1 MVASRPCTF
10 FTSSVFSILIFCTR
24 GRCLDAAHVD
34 LSSEVLSELQVKYFL
49 SSRMIS
55 NFLESRKTFPV
66 RLYSR
71 TEIRQIRVHTL
82 TTVKHASSPQYRQ
95 KQTGTNLEICLNSIA
110 NVEVQILLEWKH
122 LEESKGKGQLRG
134 KSLFFRLLHCY
145 NCVKRDKLDLRDKPA
160 FVPTAAGLESRPIA
174 LTEYARGS

>member
-1 MVASRPCTF
+1 MYF
-10 FTSSVFSILIFCTR
+10 LHVFGILGSLSDWPAHLILFQCRCQILIFCTR

-134 KSLFFRLLHCY
+134 KSLFFRLLYICS
-145 NCVKRDKLDLRDKPA
+145 NV
-160 FVPTAAGLESRPIA
+160 FNA
-174 LTEYARGS
+174 LHAD